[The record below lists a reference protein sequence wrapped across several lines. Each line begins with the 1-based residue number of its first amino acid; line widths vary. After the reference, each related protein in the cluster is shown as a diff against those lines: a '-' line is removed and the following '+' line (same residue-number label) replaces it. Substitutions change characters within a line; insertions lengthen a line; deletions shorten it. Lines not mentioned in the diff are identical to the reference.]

1 MIPKI
6 IHYCWFGKNPLPD
19 KAKKCIESWK
29 KFMPDY
35 EIKEWNE
42 DNFNVNI
49 IKYTA
54 EAYKL
59 KKYAFVSDYARF
71 WILYN
76 YGGVYFD
83 VDVELIKPIDDIIAR
98 GAFMGCEKSR
108 YENITFNPATGLGMA
123 APTHHPFY
131 EKVLCTYQHKHL
143 ISWNG
148 QITETVVGIV
158 KNLFKNKSY
167 NTDSNHII
175 HCQDI
180 YIYPD
185 EYFCPLHYFTKE
197 LTITENT
204 RSIHHYVASWTD
216 KKENLFIKIHKRII
230 NLLTLIIVLITFKK

>member
-131 EKVLCTYQHKHL
+131 EKVLCTYKNKHL
-143 ISWNG
+143 VSWDG
-148 QITETVVGIV
+148 RITETVVGIISQ
-158 KNLFKNKSY
+158 LFENKEQILY
-167 NTDSNHII
+167 DDNIVLAE
-175 HCQDI
+175 DI
-180 YIYPD
+180 YIYPN
-185 EYFCPLHYFTKE
+185 EYFCPLNYYTGE
-197 LTITENT
+197 LTITPRT
-204 RSIHHYVASWTD
+204 RSIHHYHASWV
-216 KKENLFIKIHKRII
+216 IHNQ
-230 NLLTLIIVLITFKK
+230 NLLTKLKSKFINIYTRIYISLF